1 MASRCRD
8 LLKLNQ
14 PIRRCLSGGRPFCLV
29 PRRDYAF
36 RRGDDFF
43 NNVFYDLN
51 KTAREL
57 EKVVDSFSRG
67 GFSGVYSNLSA
78 PVRAYELPITVNEDG
93 TRLYRLRFD
102 LEGFAPENIKL
113 TIKDHVLCV
122 QAKQGEEKTGDQKM
136 KLYKDLRFE
145 YKLPKAI
152 NIEQITSKQSAE
164 GTLTIEAP
172 LPKLEQKDES
182 VEIPIERG

>member
-8 LLKLNQ
+8 LLRLNR
-14 PIRRCLSGGRPFCLV
+14 PIVSCLTPARRFGLV
-29 PRRDYAF
+29 PRRDFAF

-51 KTAREL
+51 RTARAM
-57 EKVVDSFSRG
+57 EKVVDNITRN
-67 GFSGVYSNLSA
+67 GFAGVYSNLS
-78 PVRAYELPITVNEDG
+78 PVRAYELPIIVNEDG

-122 QAKQGEEKTGDQKM
+122 QAKQGEERTGDQKL

-145 YKLPKAI
+145 YKLPKEI
-152 NIEQITSKQSAE
+152 NIEQITSKQNSD

-172 LPKLEQKDES
+172 LPKLEKNDES

>member
-1 MASRCRD
+1 MRCFSRT
-8 LLKLNQ
+8 
-14 PIRRCLSGGRPFCLV
+14 RPFDLV

-43 NNVFYDLN
+43 NSVFYDLN
-51 KTAREL
+51 RTAREL
-57 EKVVDSFSRG
+57 EKVVDNFTRG
-67 GFSGVYSNLSA
+67 GLSSVYSNLS
-78 PVRAYELPITVNEDG
+78 PVRAYELPIIVNEDG

-113 TIKDHVLCV
+113 TIKDQVLSV
-122 QAKQGEEKTGDQKM
+122 QAKQGEEKTGDQKL

-145 YKLPKAI
+145 YKLPKEI
-152 NIEQITSKQSAE
+152 NIEQITSKQNAD

-172 LPKLEQKDES
+172 LPKLEKKDDA
-182 VEIPIERG
+182 VEIPIEKS